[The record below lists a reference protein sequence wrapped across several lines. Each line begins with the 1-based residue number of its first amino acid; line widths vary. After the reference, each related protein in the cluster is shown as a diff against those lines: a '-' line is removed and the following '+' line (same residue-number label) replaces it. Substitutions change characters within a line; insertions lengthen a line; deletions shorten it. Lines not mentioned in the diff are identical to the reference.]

1 MDYLYFSLVDYNTL
15 GLGGIY
21 PTGHLRFPAGVEA
34 VNGFLLISC
43 SATFI
48 HRLLTVKEL
57 VAQADRTTRRRRQ
70 PLTLFRRPCKI
81 RRSARR
87 GQKHDAGHRA
97 SRHACGYVSPLAVL
111 VGAHGNARSLSER
124 FNAFSAYKLRSIRA
138 QKSSLMRP
146 QAMARSSHRRLNP
159 AAHSTVCSASPVAP
173 TNQHR
178 FIR

>member
-1 MDYLYFSLVDYNTL
+1 M
-15 GLGGIY
+15 
-21 PTGHLRFPAGVEA
+21 RF
-34 VNGFLLISC
+34 C
-43 SATFI
+43 SATVSFSFSSTTSASTLTDP
-48 HRLLTVKEL
+48 LLFE
-57 VAQADRTTRRRRQ
+57 Q
-70 PLTLFRRPCKI
+70 PVEGGMRASRPCKI
-81 RRSARR
+81 RLSALR

-138 QKSSLMRP
+138 QKSGLMRP